1 MIWCEFIGVWA
12 SGKSTI
18 INLLKKELTSSGYRI
33 VTIHSYF
40 GLSKS
45 VKIYET
51 LKLFLTN
58 PLILFYFM
66 KLLIITRKY
75 ADRNSG
81 KINRG
86 LLRTMLKTYIFR
98 QIIIKKH
105 SADLVFWEGEFHLL
119 TLMLKNT
126 DAYSELY
133 SNLRKLFNLSD
144 IEFIV
149 ININQNIAIDRIHSD
164 KESGTEVRHN
174 IDDKEGLINLL
185 DRTERNQ
192 SNLISFLLEFGCAI
206 KHFDS
211 NEDFDILNLLAHI
224 KTKLAL

>member
-1 MIWCEFIGVWA
+1 MWG

-18 INLLKKELTSSGYRI
+18 INLLKKELSSSGYR
-33 VTIHSYF
+33 VLTIHSFF
-40 GLSKS
+40 GLPLS

-51 LKLFLTN
+51 FKLFLTN
-58 PLILFYFM
+58 PLTLFYFM

-75 ADRNSG
+75 ADRNNG

-98 QIIIKKH
+98 QITIKKH

-126 DAYSELY
+126 DAYSEFY

-149 ININQNIAIDRIHSD
+149 IDINQNIAIDRIHKD

-206 KHFDS
+206 KQFDS